1 MTFVPTRYL
10 VSSITQASPAVVTTS
25 TPNIYTT
32 GQVIR
37 FNIPPAY
44 GMQELNNKLAIITV
58 INNTTFSLQQSQ
70 VPPAVDLNSTNF
82 QAFVNA
88 GTGTPAAV
96 VSVGS
101 GPTPSLAPSDLL
113 QRSECVSK
121 LDDATTNVA
130 LTNQPF

>member
-10 VSSITQASPAVVTTS
+10 ISNITNADPAVVTTS
-25 TPNIYTT
+25 TSNIYTT
-32 GQVIR
+32 GQIVR
-37 FNIPPAY
+37 LNIPKAY
-44 GMQELNNKLAIITV
+44 GMQELNNKLAMITV

-70 VPPAVDLNSTNF
+70 VPPAINVNSLNF

-96 VSVGS
+96 CSVGS
-101 GPTPSLAPSDLL
+101 GPTPSLSPSDLM
-113 QRSECVSK
+113 QRSECTSK

-130 LTNQPF
+130 LVNQPF

>member
-10 VSSITQASPAVVTTS
+10 ISSITQASPAVVTTS

-44 GMQELNNKLAIITV
+44 GMQELNNKMAIITV
-58 INNTTFSLQQSQ
+58 INNTSFSLQVSQ
-70 VPPAVDLNSTNF
+70 VPPAVNLNSKNF
-82 QAFVNA
+82 QAFVNV

-101 GPTPSLAPSDLL
+101 GPTPSLSPSDVVL
-113 QRSECVSK
+113 RNECTTR

-130 LTNQPF
+130 LVNQPY